1 MTRFREAVVDLDA
14 IAANIRHLSTLI
26 GDPQILAVVKANAY
40 GHGAVPVARA
50 AVAAGARWLGVADVE
65 EGLELRRAGITA
77 PILAWLHGPDTDFA
91 AAITADIDL
100 GLSSVAQLSRVAE
113 AAIELGQ
120 SAAVQLKLE
129 TGLSRN
135 GAAPGEW
142 DELFTRAAALERAG
156 RIRVRGIMSHL
167 SNTSPTDDAEAI
179 ARFDEGLAAARA
191 AGLTPDLVHLA
202 ATAAAL
208 RVPESRYS
216 MVRLGIGIYGL
227 SPFEDADSGDLGL
240 IPAMTVRG
248 QIAAVRRVAAGAGVS
263 YDYTWRAQEDST
275 LALVPLGY
283 ADGIPRQA
291 SGRGEVQI
299 GARRYPIVGR
309 IAMDQFVV
317 SLGHD
322 TAEVGDEVVLFGDP
336 VAGVPSANDW
346 ADAALTVNYEIVT
359 RIGHRVT
366 RSYCGGAPAEADAQP

>member
-1 MTRFREAVVDLDA
+1 MTRFREAVIDLDA
-14 IAANIRHLSTLI
+14 IAANIRHLSAVI

-40 GHGAVPVARA
+40 GHGAVPVARM
-50 AVAAGARWLGVADVE
+50 AVAAGASWLGVADVE

-77 PILAWLHGPDTDFA
+77 PILAWLHGLDTDFA

-100 GLSSVAQLSRVAE
+100 GLSSVAQLSRVAD
-113 AAIELGQ
+113 AAMELGQ

-167 SNTSPTDDAEAI
+167 SNTSPADDAEAI

-317 SLGHD
+317 NLGHD
-322 TAEVGDEVVLFGDP
+322 TAAVGDEVVLFGDP